1 MQIAK
6 DQLGSTRHV
15 DKLKQANKHLDL
27 DFVDLTVGTRL
38 RLPGI

>member
-27 DFVDLTVGTRL
+27 DFVDQTEGTRL
-38 RLPGI
+38 PLPGI